1 MTLPLASPVSVARPL
16 SHGVGLVLCACSLV
30 LAASGCVSNR
40 YKMAEKKTL
49 SPPVAFNLTT
59 APTDPPPIFMP
70 TVATVIVFRGP
81 GSWKRDA
88 YWDEYVLRL
97 SNPSPA
103 PVVIDSA
110 KLLAKGDA
118 VVTPGPQ
125 PWRLEKESRD
135 AWRYNFGLA
144 KDVTVRVGTGVLAV
158 TTGVAAGLAAGGG
171 FWVASTAVVVGGMV
185 LVAAPV
191 IGGTIYRNVS
201 GKHEVEAEFNRR
213 RLMLPVTLAPGQTI
227 EGSLFFRITPGPRDL
242 VLHGRGANEADIA
255 IPLGPL
261 NELHLKAAD
270 SSEAKPRAAAAAPP
284 TG

>member
-1 MTLPLASPVSVARPL
+1 MTLPLASAAGISRQP
-16 SHGVGLVLCACSLV
+16 SHRVGLVLCACCL
-30 LAASGCVSNR
+30 LFGASGCVSNR

-49 SPPVAFNLTT
+49 SPPVALNLTT
-59 APTDPPPIFMP
+59 APSDPPPLFTP

-88 YWDEYVLRL
+88 YWDEYVLKI
-97 SNPSPA
+97 SNSTPD

-110 KLLAKGDA
+110 KLFAKGDA
-118 VVTPGPQ
+118 VVLPGPQ

-158 TTGVAAGLAAGGG
+158 TTGVAAGIAAGGG
-171 FWVASTAVVVGGMV
+171 FWVASTAAVVGGMV
-185 LVAAPV
+185 LVAGPV

-213 RLMLPVTLAPGQTI
+213 RLVLPVTLSPGQTT
-227 EGSLFFRITPGPRDL
+227 EGSLFFRITPGPREL
-242 VLHGRGANEADIA
+242 VLHGRGANEADVT

-261 NELHLKAAD
+261 NDLHLKAE
-270 SSEAKPRAAAAAPP
+270 SGEAQPP
-284 TG
+284 PASAGPSTG